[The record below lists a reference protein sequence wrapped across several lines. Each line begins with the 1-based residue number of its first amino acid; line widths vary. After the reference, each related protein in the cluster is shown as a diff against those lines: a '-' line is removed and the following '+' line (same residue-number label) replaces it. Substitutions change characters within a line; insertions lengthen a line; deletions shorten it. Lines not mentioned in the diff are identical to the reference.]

1 MDRLEGFAG
10 QLASVPESVQESTF
24 IKGLKAEIHSAVRIA
39 EPESLVQAIRMA
51 IKIDETRAIGG
62 VKVGTGTRLTCWNSG
77 VDSKGI
83 SSLTHK
89 LVKRKEVGVGRLS
102 V

>member
-1 MDRLEGFAG
+1 
-10 QLASVPESVQESTF
+10 
-24 IKGLKAEIHSAVRIA
+24 
-39 EPESLVQAIRMA
+39 MA

-62 VKVGTGTRLTCWNSG
+62 VKVGTGTRLTCWNNG